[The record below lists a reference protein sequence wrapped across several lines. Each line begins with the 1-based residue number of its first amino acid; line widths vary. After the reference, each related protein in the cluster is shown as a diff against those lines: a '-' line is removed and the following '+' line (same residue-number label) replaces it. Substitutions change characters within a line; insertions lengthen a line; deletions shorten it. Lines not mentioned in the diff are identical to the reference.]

1 AGPLD
6 AVQTGLLT
14 PICNATSQGIC
25 LSVLTA
31 DSATTTSGSTNKF
44 SVANAAVG
52 GPTGINAAAATSN
65 GNISEDANC
74 QSAHGDSNVTD
85 ASVGGPTGL
94 HADAI
99 EATSDSRKCK
109 DGTQSQVNTSKVVN
123 LQNAGVALPPLITQ
137 MCANGVPNTPALI
150 NVLLPAVCNA
160 DQSNSSQAGP
170 VNGNREGLT
179 AFVLDVGGNALTKST
194 TGQAESRAVKN
205 AQCSDGVDNDG
216 DGKIDFPADPG
227 CTSPTDDSEA
237 DSGGQPECSDGI
249 DNDGDGKVD
258 FPADPGCSSARD
270 DSEADNGGKT
280 QCNDGV
286 DNDGDGKIDFP
297 ADPGCSSARD
307 DSENSEGGT
316 KGAGAGGNAG
326 AGAGAGGGGTQC
338 SDGID
343 NDGDGKIDFPAD
355 PGCTS
360 KSDNSEGG
368 GGGNGLAFTGTNVL
382 LAGLLGSLL
391 LLMGLGLRTVLR
403 GRDDGLASSGRRS
416 GLQGR

>member
-1 AGPLD
+1 
-6 AVQTGLLT
+6 
-14 PICNATSQGIC
+14 
-25 LSVLTA
+25 
-31 DSATTTSGSTNKF
+31 
-44 SVANAAVG
+44 VG
-52 GPTGINAAAATSN
+52 GPTGINAAAASSN
-65 GNISEDANC
+65 GNIAEDANC
-74 QSAHGDSNVTD
+74 QNSRGDSNAAD
-85 ASVGGPTGL
+85 ASIGGPTGL
-94 HADAI
+94 SADAL
-99 EATSDSRKCK
+99 EATSTSRKCK

-123 LQNAGVALPPLITQ
+123 LQNAGVAVPPLISQ

-179 AFVLDVGGNALTKST
+179 AFVLDIGSNALTKST
-194 TGQAESRAVKN
+194 AAQGESRAVKN

-237 DSGGQPECSDGI
+237 DTGAGNANNGGGGGQPECNDGV

-270 DSEADNGGKT
+270 DSENSEGGTRGAGAGGNAGAGAGAGGGGAT

-297 ADPGCSSARD
+297 ADPGC
-307 DSENSEGGT
+307 
-316 KGAGAGGNAG
+316 
-326 AGAGAGGGGTQC
+326 
-338 SDGID
+338 
-343 NDGDGKIDFPAD
+343 
-355 PGCTS
+355 TS
-360 KSDNSEGG
+360 KADNSEGG
-368 GGGNGLAFTGTNVL
+368 NGGRGLAFTGTNVL
-382 LAGLLGSLL
+382 LAGLIGSLL
-391 LLMGLGLRTVLR
+391 LLTGLGLRAVLR
-403 GRDDGLASSGRRS
+403 GRDDGLAPSGRRS